1 MDLFLL
7 INIFEIL
14 AINTYTTYSCSR
26 KKWSPLI
33 SILLVISL
41 TVINSILLL
50 FIYRF
55 FWGTTPF
62 NGKGIIALFG
72 FLYVIPLKYCFD
84 QSFKEMI
91 IIMTSSWIYT
101 TFAFVFA
108 VQVGYVFP
116 IEKLPLSTLIA
127 QTIFFVVTLTY
138 YIKFVKKFF
147 SYIFQNLKKQIIN
160 SILIIS
166 LSWFFLIF
174 LINYIFVE
182 GSSVSLKFLILFIIL
197 VNSILSYKMTYYFVS
212 TNNKA
217 ETLSH
222 ITKIDPLTH
231 LKNRESLYYDLSGKI
246 ESKLPF
252 SLIFVD
258 LDDFKSINDRYGH
271 SIGDEYIKE
280 FTKEVSK
287 FLNVSDSLYRLH
299 GDEFIIYTE
308 NTEVWQ
314 LCNEIKNLTFY
325 NFINDIN
332 FKGLSFGYALFP
344 EDGNKL
350 NDLLHIADLK
360 MYQEKKLNRNR

>member
-1 MDLFLL
+1 MDFFLL
-7 INIFEIL
+7 INIIEIL

-26 KKWSPLI
+26 KKWPPLI
-33 SILLVISL
+33 SILLVVSL
-41 TVINSILLL
+41 TVINSMLLL

-55 FWGTTPF
+55 FWGTIPF

-72 FLYVIPLKYCFD
+72 FLYVIPLKYCFN

-116 IEKLPLSTLIA
+116 IKKLTQSTLIA
-127 QTIFFVVTLTY
+127 QSIFFVVTLPY

-147 SYIFQNLKKQIIN
+147 SYIFENLEKQIIN

-174 LINYIFVE
+174 LVNYIFVE

-197 VNSILSYKMTYYFVS
+197 VNSILSYKMIYYFIS

-231 LKNRESLYYDLSGKI
+231 LKNRESLYYDLSEKI

-280 FTKEVSK
+280 FTKEASK

-314 LCNEIKNLTFY
+314 LCNKIKNLTFC
-325 NFINDIN
+325 NFIKEIN
-332 FKGLSFGYALFP
+332 FKGLSFGYAFFP

-360 MYQEKKLNRNR
+360 MYQEKKLNRNK